1 MYMLIISETTFLFTS
16 ALNNILKHLN
26 DVLKKKR
33 FSCVAQI
40 LKTTNHL
47 STLAFSYEYNM

>member
-26 DVLKKKR
+26 DVLKKR
-33 FSCVAQI
+33 LSCVAQI
-40 LKTTNHL
+40 FKTTNHL